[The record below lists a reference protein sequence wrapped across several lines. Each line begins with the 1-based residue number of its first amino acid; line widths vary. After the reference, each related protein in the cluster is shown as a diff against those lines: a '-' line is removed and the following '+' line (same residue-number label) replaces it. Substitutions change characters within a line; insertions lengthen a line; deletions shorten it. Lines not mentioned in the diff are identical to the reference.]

1 MKRTGMS
8 CFFGCLI
15 LTLLCRLPARSENP
29 SASPHPAGSCDS
41 PYPDAQ
47 GNVTFSC
54 RGLNDEQMRLLPSVS
69 TLVDKLLHSDV
80 DNVRLDAQTDNIL
93 KMLQTPAAPPKSEA
107 RKAATAPSAKPPKGP
122 QSPEEVITYDYRGFK
137 TSSLTG
143 PMLVDGDEGESGQY
157 QKLLALQKGGEWKK
171 LLKESTREI
180 KKVPDWLTPYAF
192 KAVALQHLGNNQE
205 AIKALE
211 YVDQRSVGNPDYDQV
226 RSLLQHLKT
235 AK

>member
-1 MKRTGMS
+1 MS
-8 CFFGCLI
+8 RCVCCRP
-15 LTLLCRLPARSENP
+15 CRLSWINFSIPTSTT
-29 SASPHPAGSCDS
+29 SAWMLKPI
-41 PYPDAQ
+41 
-47 GNVTFSC
+47 TFSRC
-54 RGLNDEQMRLLPSVS
+54 SKRQ
-69 TLVDKLLHSDV
+69 
-80 DNVRLDAQTDNIL
+80 
-93 KMLQTPAAPPKSEA
+93 PPRPKV
-107 RKAATAPSAKPPKGP
+107 PKGP
-122 QSPEEVITYDYRGFK
+122 QRPEEVITYDYRGFK